1 MNEAMNIYEIFNKL
15 RYHHEDEVV
24 EFKKAE
30 NNFDFD
36 DLGKYFSALS
46 NEANLR
52 DKGFAWLVFGV
63 HDKTREILGTSYK
76 NSMKSLQKLKQDLSQ
91 HTTDNNTFRDIYE
104 LEVEGKR
111 VLMFQIPAAPR
122 GIPMAW
128 QGHFYA
134 RRGESLAALD
144 MNKYEEIRRQT
155 VNEDW
160 SKQIAVGAT
169 IADLDEKAIMK
180 AREGYKEHY
189 PNQKKEVD
197 SWSDEVFL
205 NKAKITIDGK
215 ITHAAVLLLGKPESL
230 HFINHIG
237 EIVWRLAGKDNVGQV
252 FTIPFL
258 LTTTEVMHK
267 IRNYPFKLFPK
278 NSFLPG
284 EGMKYDSEVI
294 LEALHN
300 SIAHQDYLE
309 NQRIIVIE
317 RENELE
323 FRNCGGFFD
332 GTYEDYI
339 TGERIPRKYRNQF
352 LAQAMANI
360 KMIDT
365 EGFGIHKMFVSQKER
380 WLPMPDYDKSD
391 NDNVV
396 LTLPGNV
403 IDENYSLML
412 LENTNIDLTTAVLL
426 DKVQK
431 GKPISENAV
440 KMLRK
445 EKLIEGRKPHLYVS
459 KYIAKA
465 TDKQVEYTLKKGF
478 NDAECQEWIIKAL
491 NDHKVLSRK
500 QINELLWNKLPI
512 DFTEDQKI
520 GKIGNL
526 LTKLRKKGIIY
537 TDEKRL
543 WHLFAL
549 RKFKR
554 L

>member
-1 MNEAMNIYEIFNKL
+1 MNINETFNKL
-15 RYHHEDEVV
+15 RYHYEDEVV

-52 DKGFAWLVFGV
+52 DKDFGWLVFGV
-63 HDKTREILGTSYK
+63 HDKTREILGTTYK
-76 NSMKSLQKLKQDLSQ
+76 NSMKSLQKLKYDLSQ
-91 HTTDNNTFRDIYE
+91 HTTDRNTFRDIYE

-134 RRGESLAALD
+134 RRGESLVALD
-144 MNKYEEIRRQT
+144 MSKYEEIRRQT
-155 VNEDW
+155 ADFDW
-160 SKQIAVGAT
+160 SKQIVDGAT
-169 IADLDEKAIMK
+169 IVDLDEKAIK
-180 AREGYKEHY
+180 EAREGYKEHY

-197 SWSDEVFL
+197 TWSDEVFL
-205 NKAKITIDGK
+205 NKAKLTIDGR
-215 ITHAAVLLLGKPESL
+215 ITNTAILLLGKPESL
-230 HFINHIG
+230 HYINHIG

-267 IRNYPFKLFPK
+267 IRNYPFKIFPN

-284 EGMKYDSEVI
+284 EGMKYDNEVI

-300 SIAHQDYLE
+300 CIAHQNYAE
-309 NQRIIVIE
+309 NARIIVIE

-323 FRNCGGFFD
+323 FRNSGGFYD

-339 TGERIPRKYRNQF
+339 TGERIPIKYRNPF

-365 EGFGIHKMFVSQKER
+365 EGFGIHKMFVSQKDR
-380 WLPMPDYDKSD
+380 YLPMPDYDKSD
-391 NDNVV
+391 IDTVV
-396 LTLPGNV
+396 LTLPGTV
-403 IDENYSLML
+403 IDENYSLLL
-412 LENTNIDLTTAVLL
+412 LENSDIDLATTVLL

-431 GKPISENAV
+431 GKAISDDAI

-445 EKLIEGRKPHLYVS
+445 KGLIEGRKPHLYVS
-459 KYIAKA
+459 KQIAKA
-465 TDKQVEYTLKKGF
+465 TNKQIEYTLKKGF
-478 NDAECQEWIIKAL
+478 NDAECQEWVLKAL
-491 NDHKVLSRK
+491 KDHKVLSRK
-500 QINELLWNKLPI
+500 QINELLWNKLSM
-512 DFTEDQKI
+512 DFTEEQKMA
-520 GKIGNL
+520 KIKNL
-526 LTKLRKKGIIY
+526 LYKMHKNDEIWLDEDRMWHRK
-537 TDEKRL
+537 ES
-543 WHLFAL
+543 
-549 RKFKR
+549 
-554 L
+554 

>member
-63 HDKTREILGTSYK
+63 QDKTREILGTSYK

-144 MNKYEEIRRQT
+144 MNKYEEIRRQM

-160 SKQIAVGAT
+160 SKQIADGAT

-205 NKAKITIDGK
+205 NKAKITIEGK
-215 ITHAAVLLLGKPESL
+215 ITHAAILLLGKPESL

-258 LTTTEVMHK
+258 LTTTE
-267 IRNYPFKLFPK
+267 
-278 NSFLPG
+278 
-284 EGMKYDSEVI
+284 YDSEVI

-478 NDAECQEWIIKAL
+478 NDAECQEWILKAL

-512 DFTEDQKI
+512 DFTEDQKMA
-520 GKIGNL
+520 KIKNL
-526 LTKLRKKGIIY
+526 LYKMHKNNTIYLDENRNWRLR
-537 TDEKRL
+537 R
-543 WHLFAL
+543 A
-549 RKFKR
+549 
-554 L
+554 

>member
-1 MNEAMNIYEIFNKL
+1 MNEVMNIYETFDKL
-15 RYHHEDEVV
+15 RYHYEDEIV

-52 DKGFAWLVFGV
+52 DKGSAWLVFGV

-160 SKQIAVGAT
+160 SKQIADGAT
-169 IADLDEKAIMK
+169 ITDLDEKAIMK

-197 SWSDEVFL
+197 GWSDEVFL

-215 ITHAAVLLLGKPESL
+215 ITHAAILLLGKPESL

-396 LTLPGNV
+396 LTVGCLC
-403 IDENYSLML
+403 
-412 LENTNIDLTTAVLL
+412 LTTTRA
-426 DKVQK
+426 
-431 GKPISENAV
+431 I
-440 KMLRK
+440 M
-445 EKLIEGRKPHLYVS
+445 I
-459 KYIAKA
+459 
-465 TDKQVEYTLKKGF
+465 TW
-478 NDAECQEWIIKAL
+478 C
-491 NDHKVLSRK
+491 
-500 QINELLWNKLPI
+500 
-512 DFTEDQKI
+512 
-520 GKIGNL
+520 
-526 LTKLRKKGIIY
+526 
-537 TDEKRL
+537 
-543 WHLFAL
+543 
-549 RKFKR
+549 
-554 L
+554 

>member
-1 MNEAMNIYEIFNKL
+1 MNIYETFNNL

-30 NNFDFD
+30 NSFSFD

-52 DKGFAWLVFGV
+52 DKDFGWLVFGV

-76 NSMKSLQKLKQDLSQ
+76 NSMKSLQRLKYDLSQ
-91 HTTDNNTFRDIYE
+91 HTTDRNTFRDIYE
-104 LEVEGKR
+104 LKVESKR

-134 RRGESLAALD
+134 RRGESLVALD
-144 MNKYEEIRRQT
+144 MSKYEEIRRQT
-155 VNEDW
+155 SDFDW
-160 SKQIAVGAT
+160 SRQIVDGAT
-169 IADLDEKAIMK
+169 IADLDEKAIK
-180 AREGYKEHY
+180 EAREGYKEHY

-197 SWSDEVFL
+197 TWSDEVFL
-205 NKAKITIDGK
+205 NKAKLTIDGK
-215 ITHAAVLLLGKPESL
+215 ITNAAILLLGKSESL
-230 HFINHIG
+230 HYINHIG
-237 EIVWRLAGKDNVGQV
+237 EIVWRLAGMDNVGQV

-267 IRNYPFKLFPK
+267 IRNYPFKIFPN

-284 EGMKYDSEVI
+284 EGMKYDNEVI

-300 SIAHQDYLE
+300 CIAHQNYAE
-309 NQRIIVIE
+309 NARIIVIE

-323 FRNCGGFFD
+323 FRNSGGFYD

-339 TGERIPRKYRNQF
+339 TGERIPKKYRNPF

-365 EGFGIHKMFVSQKER
+365 EGFGIHKMFVSQKDR
-380 WLPMPDYDKSD
+380 YLPMPDYDKSD
-391 NDNVV
+391 IDTVV
-396 LTLPGNV
+396 LTLPGTV
-403 IDENYSLML
+403 IDENYSLLL
-412 LENTNIDLTTAVLL
+412 LENSDIDLATTVLL

-431 GKPISENAV
+431 GKAISDEAI

-445 EKLIEGRKPHLYVS
+445 KGLIEGRKPHLFVS
-459 KYIAKA
+459 KQIAKV
-465 TDKQVEYTLKKGF
+465 TNRQIEYTLKKGF
-478 NDAECQEWIIKAL
+478 NDAECQEWVLKAL
-491 NDHKVLSRK
+491 KDHKVLSRK
-500 QINELLWNKLPI
+500 QINELLWNKLSM
-512 DFTEDQKI
+512 DFTEEQKMA
-520 GKIGNL
+520 KIKNL
-526 LTKLRKKGIIY
+526 LYKMHKNDEIWLDEDRMWHRK
-537 TDEKRL
+537 ES
-543 WHLFAL
+543 
-549 RKFKR
+549 
-554 L
+554 

>member
-1 MNEAMNIYEIFNKL
+1 MSKTMNIKEIFYRL
-15 RYHHEDEVV
+15 RYHHEDEVA

-30 NNFDFD
+30 NSFDFD

-63 HDKTREILGTSYK
+63 HDKSREILGSSYK
-76 NSMKSLQKLKQDLSQ
+76 NSMKSLQKLKHDLSQ

-134 RRGESLAALD
+134 RRGESLVALD
-144 MNKYEEIRRQT
+144 MKKYEEIRSQT

-160 SKQIAVGAT
+160 SKQIAEGAT
-169 IADLDEKAIMK
+169 IADLDEEAIKK

-189 PNQKKEVD
+189 PKQKKDVD
-197 SWSDEVFL
+197 TWSDSVFL
-205 NKAKITIDGK
+205 DKAKITLNGK
-215 ITHAAVLLLGKPESL
+215 ITNTAILLLGKPESL
-230 HFINHIG
+230 HYINHIG
-237 EIVWRLAGKDNVGQV
+237 EIVWRLAGKDSVGQV

-258 LTTTEVMHK
+258 LTTTEVMQK

-300 SIAHQDYLE
+300 CIAHQQYQQ
-309 NQRIIVIE
+309 NRRIVVIE
-317 RENELE
+317 REDELE
-323 FRNCGGFFD
+323 FRNCGGFYE

-339 TGERIPRKYRNQF
+339 TGECTPTRYRKQC

-365 EGFGIHKMFVSQKER
+365 EGFGIHKMFMSQKER

-391 NDNVV
+391 DDTVV

-403 IDENYSLML
+403 IDENYSLLL
-412 LENTNIDLTTAVLL
+412 LENSDIDLTTAVLL

-431 GKPISENAV
+431 GKTISENAI

-459 KYIAKA
+459 KQIAGV
-465 TDKQVEYTLKKGF
+465 TDQKVEYSKHKGLAGKKCEALLMDSLK
-478 NDAECQEWIIKAL
+478 
-491 NDHKVLSRK
+491 DHKSLTKKEIVR
-500 QINELLWNKLPI
+500 LLWDVLPDQLDDNQKNTKIYNVLRRLRESGEIVNK
-512 DFTEDQKI
+512 TT
-520 GKIGNL
+520 GNKSTWSL
-526 LTKLRKKGIIY
+526 AKK
-537 TDEKRL
+537 
-543 WHLFAL
+543 
-549 RKFKR
+549 
-554 L
+554 

>member
-1 MNEAMNIYEIFNKL
+1 MNIYETFNNL

-52 DKGFAWLVFGV
+52 DKDFGWLVFGV
-63 HDKTREILGTSYK
+63 HDKTREILGTTYK
-76 NSMKSLQKLKQDLSQ
+76 NGMKSLQKLKYDLSQ
-91 HTTDNNTFRDIYE
+91 HTTDRNTFRDIYE

-134 RRGESLAALD
+134 RRGESLVALD
-144 MNKYEEIRRQT
+144 MSKYEEIRRQT
-155 VNEDW
+155 SDFDW
-160 SKQIAVGAT
+160 SKQIVADAT
-169 IADLDEKAIMK
+169 ITDLDEKAIK
-180 AREGYKEHY
+180 EAREGYKEHY

-197 SWSDEVFL
+197 AWSDEVFL
-205 NKAKITIDGK
+205 NKAKLTIDGR
-215 ITHAAVLLLGKPESL
+215 ITNTAILLLGKPESL
-230 HFINHIG
+230 HYINHIG

-267 IRNYPFKLFPK
+267 IRNYPFKIFPN

-284 EGMKYDSEVI
+284 EGMKYDNEVI

-300 SIAHQDYLE
+300 CIAHQNYAE
-309 NQRIIVIE
+309 NARIIVIE

-323 FRNCGGFFD
+323 FRNSGGFYD

-339 TGERIPRKYRNQF
+339 TGERIPKKYRNPF

-365 EGFGIHKMFVSQKER
+365 EGFGIHKMFVSQKDR
-380 WLPMPDYDKSD
+380 YLPMPDYDKSD
-391 NDNVV
+391 NDTVV
-396 LTLPGNV
+396 LTLPGTV
-403 IDENYSLML
+403 IDENYSLLL
-412 LENTNIDLTTAVLL
+412 LENSDIDLATTVLL

-431 GKPISENAV
+431 GKAISDDAI

-445 EKLIEGRKPHLYVS
+445 KGLIEGRKPHLYVS
-459 KYIAKA
+459 KQIAKV
-465 TDKQVEYTLKKGF
+465 TNKQIEYTLKKGF
-478 NDAECQEWIIKAL
+478 NDEECKEWILKAL

-512 DFTEDQKI
+512 DFTDTQRI
-520 GKIGNL
+520 NKIGNL
-526 LTKLRKKGIIY
+526 LMRMKRDGTIKV
-537 TDEKRL
+537 DEKRM
-543 WHLFAL
+543 WHPV
-549 RKFKR
+549 
-554 L
+554 

>member
-1 MNEAMNIYEIFNKL
+1 MNIYEEFDKL
-15 RYHHEDEVV
+15 RYHYEDEVV

-104 LEVEGKR
+104 LKIEGKR

-160 SKQIAVGAT
+160 SKQIADGAT

-205 NKAKITIDGK
+205 NKAKITIEGK
-215 ITHAAVLLLGKPESL
+215 ITHAAILLLGKPESL

-459 KYIAKA
+459 KYIANA

-478 NDAECQEWIIKAL
+478 NDAECQEWILKAL

-512 DFTEDQKI
+512 DFTEDQKMA
-520 GKIGNL
+520 KIKNL
-526 LTKLRKKGIIY
+526 LYKMHKNNTIYLDENRNWRLR
-537 TDEKRL
+537 R
-543 WHLFAL
+543 A
-549 RKFKR
+549 
-554 L
+554 

>member
-1 MNEAMNIYEIFNKL
+1 M
-15 RYHHEDEVV
+15 
-24 EFKKAE
+24 
-30 NNFDFD
+30 
-36 DLGKYFSALS
+36 GKYFSALS

-76 NSMKSLQKLKQDLSQ
+76 NGMKSLQKLKYDLSQ
-91 HTTDNNTFRDIYE
+91 HTTDGNTFRDIYE

-134 RRGESLAALD
+134 RRGESIGALD
-144 MNKYEEIRRQT
+144 MSKFEEIRRQT
-155 VNEDW
+155 SDFDW
-160 SKQIAVGAT
+160 SKQIVDGAT
-169 IADLDEKAIMK
+169 IADLDEKAIK
-180 AREGYKEHY
+180 EAREGYKEHY

-197 SWSDEVFL
+197 TWSDEVFL
-205 NKAKITIDGK
+205 NKAKLTIDGK
-215 ITHAAVLLLGKPESL
+215 ITNAAILLLGKPESL
-230 HFINHIG
+230 HYINHIG
-237 EIVWRLAGKDNVGQV
+237 EIVWRLAGMDNVGQV

-258 LTTTEVMHK
+258 LTTTEVMRK
-267 IRNYPFKLFPK
+267 IRNYPFKIFPN

-284 EGMKYDSEVI
+284 EGMKYDNEVI

-300 SIAHQDYLE
+300 CIAHQNYSE
-309 NQRIIVIE
+309 SARIIVIE

-323 FRNCGGFFD
+323 FRNSGGFYD

-339 TGERIPRKYRNQF
+339 TGERIPAKYRNPF
-352 LAQAMANI
+352 LVQAMANI

-365 EGFGIHKMFVSQKER
+365 EGFGIHKMFVSQKDR
-380 WLPMPDYDKSD
+380 YLPMPDYDKSD
-391 NDNVV
+391 SDTVI
-396 LTLPGNV
+396 LTLPGTV
-403 IDENYSLML
+403 IDENYSLLL
-412 LENTNIDLTTAVLL
+412 LENSDIDLTTTVLL

-431 GKPISENAV
+431 GRAISDDAI

-445 EKLIEGRKPHLYVS
+445 KGLIEGRKPHLYVS
-459 KYIAKA
+459 KQIAKV
-465 TDKQVEYTLKKGF
+465 TNTQVEYTLKKGF
-478 NDAECQEWIIKAL
+478 NDAECQELIMKAL

-512 DFTEDQKI
+512 DYIDEQKVR
-520 GKIGNL
+520 KIGNL
-526 LTKLRKKGIIY
+526 LTKLRKNGVIY

-543 WHLFAL
+543 WHLSVN
-549 RKFKR
+549 
-554 L
+554 

>member
-1 MNEAMNIYEIFNKL
+1 MNIYETFNNL

-30 NNFDFD
+30 NSFSFD

-52 DKGFAWLVFGV
+52 DKDFGWLVFGV

-76 NSMKSLQKLKQDLSQ
+76 NGMKSMQKLKYDLSQ
-91 HTTDNNTFRDIYE
+91 HTTDRNTFRDIFE

-134 RRGESLAALD
+134 RRGESLVALD
-144 MNKYEEIRRQT
+144 MSKYEEIRRQT
-155 VNEDW
+155 SDFDW
-160 SKQIAVGAT
+160 SKQIVDGAT
-169 IADLDEKAIMK
+169 IADLDEKAIK
-180 AREGYKEHY
+180 EAREGYKEHY

-197 SWSDEVFL
+197 TWSDEVFL
-205 NKAKITIDGK
+205 NKAKLTIDGR
-215 ITHAAVLLLGKPESL
+215 ITNTAILLLGKPESL
-230 HFINHIG
+230 HYINHIG
-237 EIVWRLAGKDNVGQV
+237 EIVWRLAGMDNVGQV

-267 IRNYPFKLFPK
+267 IRNYPFKIFPN

-284 EGMKYDSEVI
+284 EGMKYDNEVI

-300 SIAHQDYLE
+300 CIAHQNYAE
-309 NQRIIVIE
+309 NARIIVIE
-317 RENELE
+317 RDNELE
-323 FRNCGGFFD
+323 FRNSGGFYD

-339 TGERIPRKYRNQF
+339 TGERIPKKYRNPF

-365 EGFGIHKMFVSQKER
+365 EGFGIHKMFVSQKDR
-380 WLPMPDYDKSD
+380 YLPMPDYDKSD
-391 NDNVV
+391 SDTVV
-396 LTLPGNV
+396 LTLPGTV
-403 IDENYSLML
+403 IDENYSLLL
-412 LENTNIDLTTAVLL
+412 LENSDIDLATTVLL

-431 GKPISENAV
+431 GKSISDEAI

-445 EKLIEGRKPHLYVS
+445 KGLIEGRKPHLYVS
-459 KYIAKA
+459 KQIAKV
-465 TDKQVEYTLKKGF
+465 TNKQIEYTLKKGF

-491 NDHKVLSRK
+491 KDHKELSRK
-500 QINELLWNKLPI
+500 QINELLWNKLPV
-512 DFTEDQKI
+512 DYTDTQRVN
-520 GKIGNL
+520 KIGNL
-526 LTKLRKKGIIY
+526 IMKLKRQGVIK
-537 TDEKRL
+537 TDEKRS
-543 WHLFAL
+543 WHLA
-549 RKFKR
+549 
-554 L
+554 

>member
-1 MNEAMNIYEIFNKL
+1 
-15 RYHHEDEVV
+15 
-24 EFKKAE
+24 
-30 NNFDFD
+30 
-36 DLGKYFSALS
+36 
-46 NEANLR
+46 
-52 DKGFAWLVFGV
+52 
-63 HDKTREILGTSYK
+63 
-76 NSMKSLQKLKQDLSQ
+76 
-91 HTTDNNTFRDIYE
+91 
-104 LEVEGKR
+104 
-111 VLMFQIPAAPR
+111 MFQIPAAPR

-160 SKQIAVGAT
+160 SKQIADG
-169 IADLDEKAIMK
+169 IADLDENAIK
-180 AREGYKEHY
+180 EAREGYKEHY

-197 SWSDEVFL
+197 TWSDEVFL
-205 NKAKITIDGK
+205 NKAKLTINGK
-215 ITHAAVLLLGKPESL
+215 MTNAAILLLGKPESL
-230 HFINHIG
+230 HYINHIG
-237 EIVWRLAGKDNVGQV
+237 EIVWRLAGMDNVGQV

-267 IRNYPFKLFPK
+267 IRNYPFKIFPN

-284 EGMKYDSEVI
+284 EGMKYDNEVI

-300 SIAHQDYLE
+300 CIAHQNYVE
-309 NQRIIVIE
+309 NARIIVIE

-323 FRNCGGFFD
+323 FRNSGGFYD

-339 TGERIPRKYRNQF
+339 TGERIPKKYRNPF

-365 EGFGIHKMFVSQKER
+365 EGFGIHKMFVSQKDR
-380 WLPMPDYDKSD
+380 YLPMPDYDKSD
-391 NDNVV
+391 SDTVV

-543 WHLFAL
+543 WHLSEI
-549 RKFKR
+549 
-554 L
+554 

>member
-1 MNEAMNIYEIFNKL
+1 MIIYETFNNL
-15 RYHHEDEVV
+15 RYHYENEVV

-30 NNFDFD
+30 NSFSFDE
-36 DLGKYFSALS
+36 LGKYFSALS

-52 DKGFAWLVFGV
+52 DKDFGWLVFGV

-76 NSMKSLQKLKQDLSQ
+76 NGMKSLQKLKYDLSQ
-91 HTTDNNTFRDIYE
+91 HTTDGNTFRDIFE

-160 SKQIAVGAT
+160 SKQIADGAT
-169 IADLDEKAIMK
+169 ITDLDEKAIMK

-215 ITHAAVLLLGKPESL
+215 ITHAAILLLGKPESL

-300 SIAHQDYLE
+300 SIAHQNYLE

-352 LAQAMANI
+352 LAQAMANF

-459 KYIAKA
+459 KFIAKA

-478 NDAECQEWIIKAL
+478 NDAECQEWILKAL

-512 DFTEDQKI
+512 DFTEDQKMA
-520 GKIGNL
+520 KIKNL
-526 LTKLRKKGIIY
+526 LYKMHKNNTIYLDENRNWRLR
-537 TDEKRL
+537 R
-543 WHLFAL
+543 A
-549 RKFKR
+549 
-554 L
+554 

>member
-1 MNEAMNIYEIFNKL
+1 MNEVMNIYETFDKL
-15 RYHHEDEVV
+15 RFHHEDEVV

-52 DKGFAWLVFGV
+52 DKDFAWLVFGV
-63 HDKTREILGTSYK
+63 HDKTREIQGTTYK
-76 NSMKSLQKLKQDLSQ
+76 NSMKSLQKLKYDLSQ
-91 HTTDNNTFRDIYE
+91 HTTDRNTFRDIYE

-111 VLMFQIPAAPR
+111 VLMFQIPAAPH

-160 SKQIAVGAT
+160 SKLIADGAT

-215 ITHAAVLLLGKPESL
+215 ITHAAILLLGKPESL

-300 SIAHQDYLE
+300 SIAHQNYLE

-459 KYIAKA
+459 KFIAKA

-478 NDAECQEWIIKAL
+478 NDAECQEWILKAL

-512 DFTEDQKI
+512 DFTEDQKMA
-520 GKIGNL
+520 KIKNL
-526 LTKLRKKGIIY
+526 LYKMHKNNTIYLDENRNWRLR
-537 TDEKRL
+537 R
-543 WHLFAL
+543 A
-549 RKFKR
+549 
-554 L
+554 

>member
-1 MNEAMNIYEIFNKL
+1 MNIYETFGNL

-160 SKQIAVGAT
+160 SKQIADGAT
-169 IADLDEKAIMK
+169 IADLDKKAIMK

-215 ITHAAVLLLGKPESL
+215 ITHAAILLLGKPESL

-512 DFTEDQKI
+512 DFTEDQKMA
-520 GKIGNL
+520 KIKNL
-526 LTKLRKKGIIY
+526 LYKMHKNNTIDLDENRNWRLRR
-537 TDEKRL
+537 T
-543 WHLFAL
+543 
-549 RKFKR
+549 
-554 L
+554 

>member
-1 MNEAMNIYEIFNKL
+1 MNETMNIYETFSDL
-15 RYHHEDEVV
+15 RYHHENEVV

-30 NNFDFD
+30 TNFDFD

-63 HDKTREILGTSYK
+63 HDKTREILGTTYK
-76 NSMKSLQKLKQDLSQ
+76 NSMKSLQKLKYDLSQ
-91 HTTDNNTFRDIYE
+91 HTTDRNTFRDIHE

-134 RRGESLAALD
+134 RRGESLVALD
-144 MNKYEEIRRQT
+144 MSKYEEIRRQT
-155 VNEDW
+155 SDFDW
-160 SKQIAVGAT
+160 SKQIVDGAT
-169 IADLDEKAIMK
+169 IADLDEKAIK
-180 AREGYKEHY
+180 EAREGYKEHY
-189 PNQKKEVD
+189 PNQKKVVD
-197 SWSDEVFL
+197 TWSDEVFL
-205 NKAKITIDGK
+205 NKAKLTIDGK
-215 ITHAAVLLLGKPESL
+215 MTNAAILLLGKPESL
-230 HFINHIG
+230 HYINHIG
-237 EIVWRLAGKDNVGQV
+237 EIVWRLAGMDNVGQV

-267 IRNYPFKLFPK
+267 IRNYPFKIFPN

-284 EGMKYDSEVI
+284 EGMKYDNEVI

-300 SIAHQDYLE
+300 CIAHQNYAE
-309 NQRIIVIE
+309 NARIIVIE

-323 FRNCGGFFD
+323 FRNSGGFYD

-339 TGERIPRKYRNQF
+339 TGERIPKKYRNPF

-365 EGFGIHKMFVSQKER
+365 EGFGIHKMFVS
-380 WLPMPDYDKSD
+380 
-391 NDNVV
+391 
-396 LTLPGNV
+396 
-403 IDENYSLML
+403 
-412 LENTNIDLTTAVLL
+412 NIDLTTAVLL

-512 DFTEDQKI
+512 DFTEDQKMA
-520 GKIGNL
+520 KIKNL
-526 LTKLRKKGIIY
+526 LYKMHKNNTIYLDENRNWRLR
-537 TDEKRL
+537 R
-543 WHLFAL
+543 A
-549 RKFKR
+549 
-554 L
+554 

>member
-512 DFTEDQKI
+512 DFTEDQKMA
-520 GKIGNL
+520 KIKNL
-526 LTKLRKKGIIY
+526 LYKMHKNNTIYLDENRNWRLR
-537 TDEKRL
+537 R
-543 WHLFAL
+543 A
-549 RKFKR
+549 
-554 L
+554 

>member
-1 MNEAMNIYEIFNKL
+1 MNIYDTFNNL

-76 NSMKSLQKLKQDLSQ
+76 NSMKSLQKLKQDMSQ

-134 RRGESLAALD
+134 RRGESLVALD
-144 MNKYEEIRRQT
+144 MSKYEEIRRQT
-155 VNEDW
+155 SDFDW
-160 SKQIAVGAT
+160 SKQIVEGAS
-169 IADLDEKAIMK
+169 IADLDENAIK
-180 AREGYKEHY
+180 EAREGYKEHY

-197 SWSDEVFL
+197 TWSDEVFL
-205 NKAKITIDGK
+205 NKAKLTINGK
-215 ITHAAVLLLGKPESL
+215 MTNAAILLLGKPESL
-230 HFINHIG
+230 HYINHIG
-237 EIVWRLAGKDNVGQV
+237 EIVWRLAGMDNVGQV

-267 IRNYPFKLFPK
+267 IRNYPFKIFPN

-284 EGMKYDSEVI
+284 EGMKYDNEVI

-300 SIAHQDYLE
+300 CIAHQNYAE
-309 NQRIIVIE
+309 NARIIVIE

-323 FRNCGGFFD
+323 FRNSGGFYD
-332 GTYEDYI
+332 GSYEDYI
-339 TGERIPRKYRNQF
+339 TGERIPKKYRNPF

-512 DFTEDQKI
+512 DFTEGQKI
-520 GKIGNL
+520 GKIKNL
-526 LTKLRKKGIIY
+526 LYKMHKNNTIYLDENRNWRLR
-537 TDEKRL
+537 R
-543 WHLFAL
+543 A
-549 RKFKR
+549 
-554 L
+554 

>member
-1 MNEAMNIYEIFNKL
+1 MNIYETFDNL
-15 RYHHEDEVV
+15 RYHHENEVV

-30 NNFDFD
+30 NSFDFNE
-36 DLGKYFSALS
+36 LGKYFSALS

-160 SKQIAVGAT
+160 SKQIADGAT

-215 ITHAAVLLLGKPESL
+215 ITHAAILLLGKPESL

-300 SIAHQDYLE
+300 SIAHQNYLE

-391 NDNVV
+391 NDYVV

-500 QINELLWNKLPI
+500 QINELLWNKLPT
-512 DFTEDQKI
+512 DFTEDQKMA
-520 GKIGNL
+520 KIKNL
-526 LTKLRKKGIIY
+526 LYKMHKNNTIDLDENRNWRLR
-537 TDEKRL
+537 R
-543 WHLFAL
+543 A
-549 RKFKR
+549 
-554 L
+554 

>member
-1 MNEAMNIYEIFNKL
+1 MNIYETFNNL
-15 RYHHEDEVV
+15 RYHYEDEVV

-52 DKGFAWLVFGV
+52 DKDFGWLVFGV
-63 HDKTREILGTSYK
+63 YDKTREILGTSYK
-76 NSMKSLQKLKQDLSQ
+76 NGMKSLQKLKYDLSQ
-91 HTTDNNTFRDIYE
+91 HTTDRNTFRDIYE
-104 LEVEGKR
+104 LEVEGRR

-134 RRGESLAALD
+134 RRGESLVALD
-144 MNKYEEIRRQT
+144 MSKYEEIRRQT
-155 VNEDW
+155 TGFDW
-160 SKQIAVGAT
+160 SSQIVDGAT
-169 IADLDEKAIMK
+169 IADLDEKAIK
-180 AREGYKEHY
+180 EAREGYKEHY

-197 SWSDEVFL
+197 AWSDEVFL
-205 NKAKITIDGK
+205 NKAKLTIDGK
-215 ITHAAVLLLGKPESL
+215 ITNTAILLLGKPESL
-230 HFINHIG
+230 HYINHIG
-237 EIVWRLAGKDNVGQV
+237 EIVWRLAGIDNVGQV

-267 IRNYPFKLFPK
+267 IRNYPFKIFPN

-284 EGMKYDSEVI
+284 EGMKYDNEVI

-300 SIAHQDYLE
+300 CIAHQNYAE
-309 NQRIIVIE
+309 NARIIVIE

-323 FRNCGGFFD
+323 FRNSGGFYD

-339 TGERIPRKYRNQF
+339 TGERIPKKYRNPF

-365 EGFGIHKMFVSQKER
+365 EGFGIHKMFVSQKDR
-380 WLPMPDYDKSD
+380 YLPMPDYDKSD
-391 NDNVV
+391 NDTVV
-396 LTLPGNV
+396 LTLPGTV
-403 IDENYSLML
+403 IDENYSLLL
-412 LENTNIDLTTAVLL
+412 LENSDIDLATTVLL

-431 GKPISENAV
+431 GKAISDDAI

-445 EKLIEGRKPHLYVS
+445 KGLIEGRKPHLYVS
-459 KYIAKA
+459 KQIAKV
-465 TDKQVEYTLKKGF
+465 TNKQIEYTLRKGF
-478 NDAECQEWIIKAL
+478 NDEECKEWILKAL
-491 NDHKVLSRK
+491 NDHKILSRK

-512 DFTEDQKI
+512 DFTDTQRI
-520 GKIGNL
+520 NKIGNL
-526 LTKLRKKGIIY
+526 LMRMKRDGTIKV
-537 TDEKRL
+537 DEKRM
-543 WHLFAL
+543 WHPV
-549 RKFKR
+549 
-554 L
+554 

>member
-1 MNEAMNIYEIFNKL
+1 MNIYEIFNKL

-160 SKQIAVGAT
+160 SKQIADGAT

-215 ITHAAVLLLGKPESL
+215 ITHAAILLLGKPESL

-267 IRNYPFKLFPK
+267 IRNYPFKIFPK

-300 SIAHQDYLE
+300 SIAHQNYLE

-478 NDAECQEWIIKAL
+478 NDAECQEWILKAL

-512 DFTEDQKI
+512 DFTEDQKKA
-520 GKIGNL
+520 KIKNL
-526 LTKLRKKGIIY
+526 LYKMHKNNTIYLDENRNWRLR
-537 TDEKRL
+537 R
-543 WHLFAL
+543 A
-549 RKFKR
+549 
-554 L
+554 

>member
-160 SKQIAVGAT
+160 SKQIADGAT

-197 SWSDEVFL
+197 SWRDEVFL

-215 ITHAAVLLLGKPESL
+215 ITYAAILLLGKPESL

-459 KYIAKA
+459 KFIAKA

-478 NDAECQEWIIKAL
+478 NDAECQEWILKAL

-543 WHLFAL
+543 WHLSEI
-549 RKFKR
+549 
-554 L
+554 

>member
-1 MNEAMNIYEIFNKL
+1 MNIYETFGNL

-160 SKQIAVGAT
+160 SKQIADGAT

-215 ITHAAVLLLGKPESL
+215 ITHAAILLLGKPESL

-512 DFTEDQKI
+512 DFTEDQKMA
-520 GKIGNL
+520 KIKNL
-526 LTKLRKKGIIY
+526 LYKMHKNNTIDLDENRNWRLRR
-537 TDEKRL
+537 T
-543 WHLFAL
+543 
-549 RKFKR
+549 
-554 L
+554 

>member
-1 MNEAMNIYEIFNKL
+1 MSKTMNIKETFNNL
-15 RYHHEDEVV
+15 RHHYEDEVV

-63 HDKTREILGTSYK
+63 HDKTREVLGTSYK

-160 SKQIAVGAT
+160 SKQIADGAT

-205 NKAKITIDGK
+205 NKAKITIDGN
-215 ITHAAVLLLGKPESL
+215 ITHAAILLLGKPESL

-267 IRNYPFKLFPK
+267 IRNYPFKIFPK

-459 KYIAKA
+459 KFIAKA

-478 NDAECQEWIIKAL
+478 NDAECQEWILKAL

-543 WHLFAL
+543 WHLSEI
-549 RKFKR
+549 
-554 L
+554 

>member
-1 MNEAMNIYEIFNKL
+1 MNIYDTFNNL

-160 SKQIAVGAT
+160 SKQIADGAT

-215 ITHAAVLLLGKPESL
+215 ITHAAILLLGKPESL

-396 LTLPGNV
+396 LSLPGNV

-543 WHLFAL
+543 WHLSEI
-549 RKFKR
+549 
-554 L
+554 

>member
-1 MNEAMNIYEIFNKL
+1 MDIYKTFNKL
-15 RYHHEDEVV
+15 RYHHENEVV

-36 DLGKYFSALS
+36 DLGKYFSALG

-52 DKGFAWLVFGV
+52 DKDFGWLVFGV

-160 SKQIAVGAT
+160 SKHIADGAT

-215 ITHAAVLLLGKPESL
+215 ITHAAILLLGKPESL

-267 IRNYPFKLFPK
+267 IRNYPFKIFPK

-459 KYIAKA
+459 KFIANA

-478 NDAECQEWIIKAL
+478 NDAECQEWILKAL

-512 DFTEDQKI
+512 DFTEDQKMA
-520 GKIGNL
+520 KIKNL
-526 LTKLRKKGIIY
+526 LYKMHKNNTIYLDENRNWRLR
-537 TDEKRL
+537 R
-543 WHLFAL
+543 A
-549 RKFKR
+549 
-554 L
+554 

>member
-1 MNEAMNIYEIFNKL
+1 MNEDMKIYETFNNL
-15 RYHHEDEVV
+15 RYHCEDEVV

-160 SKQIAVGAT
+160 SKQIADCAT

-215 ITHAAVLLLGKPESL
+215 ITHAAILLLGKPESL

-267 IRNYPFKLFPK
+267 IRNYPFKIFPK

-459 KYIAKA
+459 KYIANA

-478 NDAECQEWIIKAL
+478 SDAECQEWILKAL

-512 DFTEDQKI
+512 DFTEDQKMA
-520 GKIGNL
+520 KIKNL
-526 LTKLRKKGIIY
+526 LYKMHKNNTIYLDENRNWRLR
-537 TDEKRL
+537 R
-543 WHLFAL
+543 A
-549 RKFKR
+549 
-554 L
+554 

>member
-1 MNEAMNIYEIFNKL
+1 MIIYETFNNL
-15 RYHHEDEVV
+15 RYHYENEVV

-30 NNFDFD
+30 NSFSFDE
-36 DLGKYFSALS
+36 LGKYFSALS

-52 DKGFAWLVFGV
+52 DKDFGWLVFGV

-76 NSMKSLQKLKQDLSQ
+76 NGMKSLQKLKYDLSQ
-91 HTTDNNTFRDIYE
+91 HTTDGNTFRDIFE

-160 SKQIAVGAT
+160 SKQIADGAT
-169 IADLDEKAIMK
+169 ITDLDEKAIMK

-215 ITHAAVLLLGKPESL
+215 ITHAAILLLGKPESL

-300 SIAHQDYLE
+300 SIAHQNYLE

-478 NDAECQEWIIKAL
+478 NDAECQEWILKAL

-512 DFTEDQKI
+512 DFTEDQKMA
-520 GKIGNL
+520 KIKNL
-526 LTKLRKKGIIY
+526 LYKMHKNNTIYLDENRNWRLR
-537 TDEKRL
+537 R
-543 WHLFAL
+543 A
-549 RKFKR
+549 
-554 L
+554 

>member
-1 MNEAMNIYEIFNKL
+1 MSKTMNIKEIFYRL

-30 NNFDFD
+30 NSFDFD

-63 HDKTREILGTSYK
+63 HDKTREILGTTYK
-76 NSMKSLQKLKQDLSQ
+76 NGMKSLQKLKYDLSQ
-91 HTTDNNTFRDIYE
+91 HTTDRNTFRDIHE

-160 SKQIAVGAT
+160 SKQIADGAT
-169 IADLDEKAIMK
+169 ITDLDEKAIMK

-215 ITHAAVLLLGKPESL
+215 ITHAAILLLGKPESL

-300 SIAHQDYLE
+300 SIAHQNYLE

-403 IDENYSLML
+403 IDEHYSLML

-459 KYIAKA
+459 KFIAKA

-478 NDAECQEWIIKAL
+478 NDAECQEWILKAL

-543 WHLFAL
+543 WHLSEI
-549 RKFKR
+549 
-554 L
+554 

>member
-63 HDKTREILGTSYK
+63 QDKTREILGTSYK

-144 MNKYEEIRRQT
+144 MNKYEEIRRQM

-160 SKQIAVGAT
+160 SKQIADGAT

-205 NKAKITIDGK
+205 NKAKITIEGK
-215 ITHAAVLLLGKPESL
+215 ITHAAILLLGKPESL

-478 NDAECQEWIIKAL
+478 NDAECQEWILKAL

-512 DFTEDQKI
+512 DFTEDQKMA
-520 GKIGNL
+520 KIKNL
-526 LTKLRKKGIIY
+526 LYKMHKNNTIYLDENRNWRLR
-537 TDEKRL
+537 R
-543 WHLFAL
+543 A
-549 RKFKR
+549 
-554 L
+554 